1 MQIMMDPEIKSNIDK
16 LKIHVAEINTLM
28 QELTKKGVEIQ
39 LFFDNNVNGKSNNYP
54 SLQLWRATE
63 KVDYL

>member
-1 MQIMMDPEIKSNIDK
+1 MMDPEIKSNIDK

-54 SLQLWRATE
+54 SLQVWRATE

>member
-1 MQIMMDPEIKSNIDK
+1 MMDPEIKNNIDK

-54 SLQLWRATE
+54 SLQVWRATE

>member
-1 MQIMMDPEIKSNIDK
+1 MMDPEIKSNIDK